1 MAKANVV
8 GEELGQAADEV
19 SGVVGSGMLEQ
30 SGQRNLGTSRG
41 QPRRTRP
48 AKAPRISRQ
57 AMKSRCASERDAW
70 GRLGVD
76 GPGHYNPVRSEG
88 PWGRATSVARTAVLH
103 PSTVPTLSGLAVIGL
118 ESTKGADKPYDAK
131 GMSGAGAPCGKVP
144 PDTRA
149 LEPSWEN
156 PPYGS

>member
-1 MAKANVV
+1 M
-8 GEELGQAADEV
+8 DRDTTTR
-19 SGVVGSGMLEQ
+19 SGA
-30 SGQRNLGTSRG
+30 R
-41 QPRRTRP
+41 
-48 AKAPRISRQ
+48 APGV
-57 AMKSRCASERDAW
+57 ER
-70 GRLGVD
+70 
-76 GPGHYNPVRSEG
+76 HH
-88 PWGRATSVARTAVLH
+88 VARTAVLH